1 MSVWK
6 FNFLIL
12 CFGIIA
18 YAGPVQVRIE
28 TDNQSNFHL
37 GPGHKQTFELIE
49 EYKPLSL
56 AFNPK
61 KQSKPVPKSKAA
73 PPPPVPS
80 RAPLPPSENVHFLN
94 VGGKEIRIVD
104 VPQSGLGRMPKD
116 CTKDGEKQQ
125 KQNITTSSTFQIS
138 QATEERSHW
147 LEWTRWSPCVNGE
160 RMRIRSCL
168 EVNNIKCEGSNTE
181 TQKCYSFMQSDI
193 PFAKDPMVI
202 EKEILGIDQN
212 APVA

>member
-1 MSVWK
+1 MQRFMMSGWK
-6 FNFLIL
+6 FTFLIL
-12 CFGIIA
+12 CLGTLC
-18 YAGPVQVRIE
+18 YCGPVQIRIE

-37 GPGHKQTFELIE
+37 GPGHRQTFELIE

-61 KQSKPVPKSKAA
+61 KQSKPVPKSVAA
-73 PPPPVPS
+73 PPPPIPP
-80 RAPLPPSENVHFLN
+80 RAPPSENVHFVN
-94 VGGKEIRIVD
+94 VDGKEIRIVD

-116 CTKDGEKQQ
+116 CTKDEK
-125 KQNITTSSTFQIS
+125 KQNVLASSTFQITP
-138 QATEERSHW
+138 AEEKSHW

-168 EVNNIKCEGSNTE
+168 EVNDIKCKGSNTD